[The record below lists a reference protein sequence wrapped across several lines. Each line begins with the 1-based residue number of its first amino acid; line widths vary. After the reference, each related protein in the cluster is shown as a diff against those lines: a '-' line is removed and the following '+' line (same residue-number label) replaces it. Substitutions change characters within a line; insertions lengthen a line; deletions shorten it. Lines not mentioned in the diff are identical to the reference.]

1 MGSRAR
7 RTVAIAVIA
16 VQVLLI
22 LHAYSAPIDT
32 FGFQMFPE
40 SSQWQANIYR
50 VLDDGRRIDVRQPW
64 PGGYRWETLVDA
76 RGVGD
81 AFSLH
86 HADAGLDATM
96 YLLDAALDRVAANTP
111 DDHETV
117 TLIAEVT
124 LIDNGRSPT
133 TLVLE
138 EQTTLVSRLR
148 SWNAG
153 LDEPINRGP
162 WSHCDWQWDH
172 WVVMHLMPFLTRA
185 ADGIIS
191 YRDRFWLPYRGGTP
205 DCPATSTSACSGRRW
220 WRDSWCRWGSSPAW
234 RRGGAPVGSPTT
246 SFSARPIST
255 TTAPSSSSS

>member
-1 MGSRAR
+1 MGFRAR
-7 RTVAIAVIA
+7 RAVALAIIA

-22 LHAYSAPIDT
+22 LRAYSAPIDT

-64 PGGYRWETLVDA
+64 PGGYRWEALVDA

-81 AFSLH
+81 AFTLH

-96 YLLDAALDRVAANTP
+96 YLLDAALDWVAANTP

-133 TLVLE
+133 TLVLQSE
-138 EQTTLVSRLR
+138 PR
-148 SWNAG
+148 S
-153 LDEPINRGP
+153 
-162 WSHCDWQWDH
+162 
-172 WVVMHLMPFLTRA
+172 
-185 ADGIIS
+185 
-191 YRDRFWLPYRGGTP
+191 
-205 DCPATSTSACSGRRW
+205 
-220 WRDSWCRWGSSPAW
+220 
-234 RRGGAPVGSPTT
+234 
-246 SFSARPIST
+246 
-255 TTAPSSSSS
+255 